1 MNTKQIIRNVLYWVK
16 RLVFDSLM
24 RRYKTVNVNID
35 DKSLLFLYEGA
46 RNEQMDFNQYVEHL
60 LRQYLKTIKK

>member
-24 RRYKTVNVNID
+24 RRYRTVNVNID
-35 DKSLLFLYEGA
+35 DKSLLFLYESA
-46 RNEQMDFNQYVEHL
+46 RNEQMDFNQFVEYL
-60 LRQYLKTIKK
+60 LGEYFKK